1 MSPLSIRFQTIF
13 GFAGCLLITCVSS
26 ASAVDL
32 QFAQRTWKVKQA
44 AEPVGPGPNRFSSNP
59 NDVWE
64 DDNGLHLTIHKHGAF
79 WYSTEVILN
88 ESLGYGTYAFQT
100 TSRQDILNANATFG
114 AFTWDTA
121 GGDTIPDNPNR
132 EIDFEDGRWGNAN
145 DPTNSQVV
153 VQPYYKSGNL
163 KRITLPDLSDNAD
176 LTRFFTWSPGKVEFY
191 TLRGHH
197 SPTDFPEES
206 VIHHYEYLDNGA
218 NRLVPHP
225 GAENFRFN
233 LWLFRSSAPVDEQN
247 VEVVINDF
255 TFLPLKPGDFNNDG
269 AVNGLDLQQWQG
281 DYGQNRF
288 SDADGDGVSDG
299 RDFLIWQRSIDGSPA
314 MVLVPEPTCLTLGLA
329 WWPMGWQLLTSRRAN
344 LRKGIEDDIP

>member
-1 MSPLSIRFQTIF
+1 MF

-59 NDVWE
+59 DDVWV

-191 TLRGHH
+191 TLRGHTRPPI
-197 SPTDFPEES
+197 SP
-206 VIHHYEYLDNGA
+206 
-218 NRLVPHP
+218 
-225 GAENFRFN
+225 
-233 LWLFRSSAPVDEQN
+233 RSQSFITTSTSTMARIGLCHIQGPRTSASISGYSAASAPVDEQN

-344 LRKGIEDDIP
+344 LRKGIEDDIH